1 MKASTPTQTRI
12 ASVPVLYL
20 RTAAYLAVI
29 LCFLIF
35 KVTDLPIFGLALS
48 AASLLSIIISLPVAS
63 PLART
68 IAIVFVSGGSLLLWR
83 AGLGFREFIGAYGQ
97 MAYLIALFAVLP
109 VLAAPVRLGG
119 YSNAI
124 QSLMLGRVKTMFSLN
139 CITTSVAYLCGA
151 FVSMAAIP
159 IMMASMRPV
168 VDNFPL
174 RSRQRF
180 MTVSAISGY
189 VLPLF
194 WTPVSG
200 IVGVVLQS
208 LRLEWISLFPL
219 LLLISLVCLGVNWLI
234 FLLIDGRASASAEPI
249 LAAKSNTPVPEQRS
263 PLPRL
268 LQMVS
273 GILILI
279 ISIVVLEHWMRIGLV
294 TVVTLLAVPASLIWC
309 MLLGEGKRFAS
320 EGSRE
325 FLDRLP
331 RMADQY
337 AVFLSAGFLATA
349 IALSGT
355 DDMVN
360 RLFLEMNEAI
370 GSRILLL
377 LMPVMTLAISFLGV
391 HPLVGIALLGEA
403 LRPEVLGIS
412 STQLAITLVG
422 SSVLT
427 FMLGPFSGTLGLVQT
442 ISQTSTFRLAWW
454 NAPYAAG
461 YFFVLSLFILF
472 I

>member
-1 MKASTPTQTRI
+1 MKASTPAQNLI
-12 ASVPVLYL
+12 ASTPVVYL
-20 RTAAYLAVI
+20 RAAIYLTVI
-29 LCFLIF
+29 LCFLAF
-35 KVTDLPIFGLALS
+35 KVTSLPIFGLALS
-48 AASLLSIIISLPVAS
+48 GASLLSIVVSLPVAT
-63 PLART
+63 PLGRT
-68 IAIVFVSGGSLLLWR
+68 IAMVFVSAGGLLLWR

-109 VLAAPVRLGG
+109 ILAAPIRLGG
-119 YSNAI
+119 YSHAI
-124 QSLMLGRVKTMFSLN
+124 QSLMLGRVKTKFSLN
-139 CITTSVAYLCGA
+139 CITTSMAYLCGS

-159 IMMASMRPV
+159 IMMACMRPV

-174 RSRQRF
+174 RSEQRF

-208 LRLEWISLFPL
+208 LRMDWFSLFPL
-219 LLLISLVCLGVNWLI
+219 LLLLSLVCLGVNWLI
-234 FLLIDGRASASAEPI
+234 FSLIEGSETCPPDQALTAEPSAPDSEYYSS
-249 LAAKSNTPVPEQRS
+249 LSD
-263 PLPRL
+263 LM
-268 LQMVS
+268 QMVF
-273 GILILI
+273 GIFILLL
-279 ISIVVLEHWMRIGLV
+279 SIVVLEHWMRVGLV
-294 TVVTLLAVPASLIWC
+294 TVVTLLAIPAALIWC
-309 MLLGEGKRFAS
+309 MLLGKGKRFAS

-325 FLDRLP
+325 FFDRLP

-355 DDMVN
+355 NHMVN
-360 RLFLEMNEAI
+360 ELFIKMNEVI
-370 GSRILLL
+370 GAPLLL
-377 LMPVMTLAISFLGV
+377 LFMPVIALAVSFVGV

-442 ISQTSTFRLAWW
+442 ISNTSTFRLAWW

-461 YFFVLSLFILF
+461 YFCVLCLFILLV
-472 I
+472 

>member
-1 MKASTPTQTRI
+1 MKTSTPAQTRVASTPI
-12 ASVPVLYL
+12 KHL

-29 LCFLIF
+29 LCFLAI
-35 KVTDLPIFGLALS
+35 KVTKLQIFGLALS
-48 AASLLSIIISLPVAS
+48 ASSLLAIVISLPATA

-68 IAIVFVSGGSLLLWR
+68 IAIVFMSGGSLLLWR
-83 AGLGFREFIGAYGQ
+83 AGLGLREFIGAFGQ

-109 VLAAPVRLGG
+109 VLAAPIRLGG
-119 YSNAI
+119 YSRAI
-124 QSLMLGRVKTMFSLN
+124 QSLMLGRVRTTFSLN
-139 CITTSVAYLCGA
+139 CITTSIAYICGA

-168 VDNFPL
+168 VDNLPL

-189 VLPLF
+189 VLPLY

-208 LRLEWISLFPL
+208 LQLNWLSLFPL
-219 LLLISLVCLGVNWLI
+219 LMLLSLVCLGMNWLI
-234 FLLIDGRASASAEPI
+234 FRLIEGNGPYSAASP
-249 LAAKSNTPVPEQRS
+249 LAAGLTAPHSERHS
-263 PLPRL
+263 PLPHL
-268 LQMVS
+268 VQMVS
-273 GILILI
+273 GILVLLL
-279 ISIVVLEHWMRIGLV
+279 SIVVLEHSLQVGLV
-294 TVVTLLAVPASLIWC
+294 TVVTLLAIPAALIWC
-309 MLLGEGKRFAS
+309 LLLGQGKRFAC

-325 FLDRLP
+325 FLGRLP
-331 RMADQY
+331 HMADQY

-349 IALSGT
+349 IAMSGT
-355 DDMVN
+355 DHMVN
-360 RLFLEMNEAI
+360 ALFLQMNEAI
-370 GSRILLL
+370 GPRILLL
-377 LMPVMTLAISFLGV
+377 LMPVMTLAVSFLGV
-391 HPLVGIALLGEA
+391 HPLVGIALLGES

-412 STQLAITLVG
+412 STQLAVTLVG

-427 FMLGPFSGTLGLVQT
+427 FMLGPFSGTLGLVQN

-461 YFFVLSLFILF
+461 YFFVLCLFILF